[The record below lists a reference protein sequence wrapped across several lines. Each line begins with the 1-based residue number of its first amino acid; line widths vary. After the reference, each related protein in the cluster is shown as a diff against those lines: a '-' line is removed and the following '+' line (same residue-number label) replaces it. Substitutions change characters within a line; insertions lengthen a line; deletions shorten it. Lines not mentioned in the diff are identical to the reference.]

1 MKKYGAKIVL
11 LLEVLVIFTLHVIKS
26 QGSNAQTGEMAVS
39 KTVQMSSDMPL
50 SASISTIQRPIR

>member
-26 QGSNAQTGEMAVS
+26 QNSSAQAGEMAVS
-39 KTVQMSSDMPL
+39 KTVQISNNMPL